1 MKNDWFTRKAK
12 QAETFHLQKNQ
23 REFQATIREVYGPKS
38 KNTHQ
43 VRSKNGQLLTAP
55 DEIKER
61 WVEHFSDLLNINSE
75 TDESV
80 LDELEQLPVKEELDH
95 PITESELEKALSNT
109 KCGKSPGP
117 DGILPEVLVYGGQ
130 TLKKFLFA
138 LLTIFWTTQ
147 VLPADLINP
156 NLTILFKKGDRSDCG
171 NYRGISLLSVVGKVL
186 ADILL
191 QRLHFVLTDVY
202 PESQHGYRSGR
213 GTIDGIFTVRQL
225 MEKTKEQRCNLYIA
239 FIDFTKAFDTV
250 NRQLLFSLL
259 EKIGCPPKLIGMLK
273 CLYSNVKARLIID
286 GELSKLFDYNGGV
299 KQGCKLA
306 PSLYGIYAALLLWIA
321 FKGIQHEFSIL
332 IRFRTDGCSDDVF

>member
-23 REFQATIREVYGPKS
+23 REFHATIREA
-38 KNTHQ
+38 
-43 VRSKNGQLLTAP
+43 NGQLLTTP

-61 WVEHFSDLLNINSE
+61 WVEHFSDLLDINSE

-80 LDELEQLPVKEELDH
+80 LDELDQLPVKEELDR
-95 PITESELEKALSNT
+95 PITESELEKALNNT
-109 KCGKSPGP
+109 KLGKSPGP
-117 DGILPEVLVYGGQ
+117 DGILPEVLVHGGQ

-138 LLTIFWTTQ
+138 LFTIFWTTQ

-191 QRLHFVLTDVY
+191 QRLQFVLSDVY
-202 PESQHGYRSGR
+202 PESQHGYRSGC

-225 MEKTKEQRCNLYIA
+225 ME
-239 FIDFTKAFDTV
+239 
-250 NRQLLFSLL
+250 
-259 EKIGCPPKLIGMLK
+259 
-273 CLYSNVKARLIID
+273 
-286 GELSKLFDYNGGV
+286 
-299 KQGCKLA
+299 
-306 PSLYGIYAALLLWIA
+306 
-321 FKGIQHEFSIL
+321 
-332 IRFRTDGCSDDVF
+332 

>member
-1 MKNDWFTRKAK
+1 MAN
-12 QAETFHLQKNQ
+12 
-23 REFQATIREVYGPKS
+23 YS
-38 KNTHQ
+38 
-43 VRSKNGQLLTAP
+43 P
-55 DEIKER
+55 DEIRER

-95 PITESELEKALSNT
+95 PITESELEKALNNT
-109 KCGKSPGP
+109 KLGKSHEP
-117 DGILPEVLVYGGQ
+117 DGILPEVLVYSGQ

-156 NLTILFKKGDRSDCG
+156 NLTILFKKGDRSDCC

-213 GTIDGIFTVRQL
+213 GMIDGIFTGSLELTNDQL
-225 MEKTKEQRCNLYIA
+225 PTSVA
-239 FIDFTKAFDTV
+239 
-250 NRQLLFSLL
+250 S
-259 EKIGCPPKLIGMLK
+259 
-273 CLYSNVKARLIID
+273 
-286 GELSKLFDYNGGV
+286 
-299 KQGCKLA
+299 
-306 PSLYGIYAALLLWIA
+306 
-321 FKGIQHEFSIL
+321 
-332 IRFRTDGCSDDVF
+332 